1 MYIGVAQI
9 TLSFT
14 SSWWI
19 DGPEGPRTSRLE
31 EQMDDPGAR
40 GSGCRSLVCRA
51 GAGVRLI
58 VGSRVESGSGDG
70 LAWPT
75 PDAGDGS

>member
-1 MYIGVAQI
+1 
-9 TLSFT
+9 
-14 SSWWI
+14 
-19 DGPEGPRTSRLE
+19 
-31 EQMDDPGAR
+31 MDDPGAR

-51 GAGVRLI
+51 GPVAGVRLI

-75 PDAGDGS
+75 PDAGDGP